1 MKSVYAIIIFYNYYN
16 NTVYTENV
24 SLLCKNIVVLLPDL
38 QVLRSIYNQHKYI
51 QTFQQEYHLSLSNP
65 NLCKKRGES

>member
-1 MKSVYAIIIFYNYYN
+1 MQLLYSTTIITILFIRKML
-16 NTVYTENV
+16 VFCV
-24 SLLCKNIVVLLPDL
+24 KNIVVLLPDL
-38 QVLRSIYNQHKYI
+38 QVLRSIYNQHKYT